1 MSNILGIKRQR
12 KIRRKLKNVNKNRYR
27 LSIHRTSKN
36 ISAQIIDDI
45 KNITLVSATSV
56 EKKSKQKIKKND
68 LSLHI
73 AEVLAKK
80 ALDKKITSVYF
91 DRGKYKFHGRVKS
104 FAETLRKKG
113 LNF

>member
-1 MSNILGIKRQR
+1 MGNTLGIKRQR

-45 KNITLVSATSV
+45 NNKTLVSATSV
-56 EKKSKQKIKKND
+56 EKKSKQKIKKSD

-91 DRGKYKFHGRVKS
+91 DRGKYKFHGRVKN